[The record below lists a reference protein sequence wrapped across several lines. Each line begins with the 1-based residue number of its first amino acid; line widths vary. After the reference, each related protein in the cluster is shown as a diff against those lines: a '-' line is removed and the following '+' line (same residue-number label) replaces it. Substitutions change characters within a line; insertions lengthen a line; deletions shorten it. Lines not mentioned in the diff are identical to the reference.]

1 MNVKRRY
8 FFLLLVGVVIVSWL
22 ASHFD
27 AQVLSLNP
35 EQHTRKQN
43 LSKFNDVIRY
53 IENVYVEEVRW
64 DSAIE
69 GSITGMLQKLDP
81 HSVYINARDAELNEE
96 SFEGKY
102 QGIGIHFDVIEGY
115 ISVISVIPGSPSD
128 EVGLQ
133 AGDQIIKIDGES
145 TYQIS
150 MADVPKKL
158 KGPAGSTVEVTLK
171 RKGVDEPF
179 DVRITRAEIPI
190 FTLNTYFKADEQTGY
205 IWINRFARTTAMELE
220 EALQHLEAL
229 GIEQLILDLRGNGGG
244 LLKEAVKVVGKFV
257 SGHKR
262 VVYTKGRFSRY
273 DEDFFTD
280 DYEAR
285 KVRDFPLIVLIDGGS
300 ASASEIVAGAIQDYD
315 RGLVVGTNSFGK
327 GLVQNEFRLRDQSR
341 IRLTVSKY
349 YTPSGRM
356 IQKPYK
362 DKNFDDYY
370 NGGFEESESDSIN
383 RPDST
388 DVRPIHYTQSGRPVY
403 GGGGI
408 TPDIEIK
415 FKSFSLS
422 PDMTQQFLQKRV
434 FFEVASEL
442 VGENPSWTD
451 NYEYFYRHYQP
462 AKKELDNLKNVAKL
476 KDIKFAN
483 ADFEKDTE
491 YLKNRL
497 KAEIVRQIWGM
508 NRFYQVILDH
518 DNQYREALQLF
529 PEALALQGR
538 SVAFKDQK

>member
-8 FFLLLVGVVIVSWL
+8 FFLLLIGVVFVSWL

-81 HSVYINARDAELNEE
+81 HSVYITARDAELNEE

-205 IWINRFARTTAMELE
+205 IWINRFARTTAMELD

-415 FKSFSLS
+415 FKSFSVS
-422 PDMTQQFLQKRV
+422 PEMTQQFLQKRV

-442 VGENPSWTD
+442 VGENPSWAD

-462 AKKELDNLKNVAKL
+462 AKKELDNLKIMAKL
-476 KDIKFAN
+476 KAIKFTN
-483 ADFEKDTE
+483 TEFEKDTA

-508 NRFYQVILDH
+508 NRFYQIILDH